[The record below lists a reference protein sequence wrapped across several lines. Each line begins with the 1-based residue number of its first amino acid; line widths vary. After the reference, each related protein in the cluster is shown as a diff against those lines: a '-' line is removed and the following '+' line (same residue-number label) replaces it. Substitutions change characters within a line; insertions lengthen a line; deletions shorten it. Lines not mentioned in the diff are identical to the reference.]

1 MGTNAGRY
9 GNRGSGIGVRRILG
23 GQLSDGEEKAMKSGG
38 GRVVFVQISVRPN
51 PRAEKARDFVIQ

>member
-1 MGTNAGRY
+1 M
-9 GNRGSGIGVRRILG
+9 G

-38 GRVVFVQISVRPN
+38 GGVVFVQISVRPN